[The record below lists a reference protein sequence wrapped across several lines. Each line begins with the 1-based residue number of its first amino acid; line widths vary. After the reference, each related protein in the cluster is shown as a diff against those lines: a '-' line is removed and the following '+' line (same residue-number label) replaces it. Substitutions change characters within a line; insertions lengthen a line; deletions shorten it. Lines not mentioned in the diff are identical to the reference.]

1 MGFLAPIAACVLA
14 TSASIPNAS
23 NMAFWFGIV
32 GSGTVPGAS
41 ALIYDSSTSTAG
53 KEIARLAVSACEMS
67 PMIGP
72 YFPASGLFCGN
83 ITGGCVLIWYRPT
96 SR

>member
-1 MGFLAPIAACVLA
+1 MGYLAPTAACVLA

-23 NMAFWFGIV
+23 NMAFWFNIV

-41 ALIYDSSTSTAG
+41 ALIYDSATSTAG
-53 KEIARLAVSACEMS
+53 KEVARLAVSACEMS

-72 YFPASGLFCGN
+72 YFPASGLFVGN
-83 ITGGCVLIWYRPT
+83 ITGGSVNVWYRPT
-96 SR
+96 AR